1 MSTTWKSFLPVHMYL
16 APVDENRVRYLT
28 NKVPLSESHGD
39 ANTAKNIAVSS
50 AVEQFVP
57 CWLSRE
63 IGTVYL
69 GTPYDYSEFDYT
81 RYDAR
86 EDPLYTKRNA
96 PNFRCSLIL
105 RDLNRIVL
113 FAYDETMEE
122 LILLAVRIQ
131 AYRMKLRDKNRPNS
145 LFVRFND

>member
-1 MSTTWKSFLPVHMYL
+1 MYL
-16 APVDENRVRYLT
+16 APVDENRVRYLM
-28 NKVPLSESHGD
+28 NKVPLSESNGD

-69 GTPYDYSEFDYT
+69 GNPCDYSEFDYT

-86 EDPLYTKRNA
+86 KDPLYTKGNA
-96 PNFRCSLIL
+96 PNFRCALIL

-113 FAYDETMEE
+113 FCSSDAYDGTVEE

-145 LFVRFND
+145 LFVRFNG